1 MQRERIATFY
11 FSLLFTFRP
20 NENIFFFL
28 IIYIVF
34 YNFWRF
40 FYIFNLIFF
49 YFFSRF
55 DRAEQLKKTGQSIPE
70 RLGARHTIV
79 PVFTKQVEKRENSK
93 IVPDAARGTSVY
105 GYRTHEGADFL
116 DFKKFHCQGT
126 CDFKNIFVF
135 S

>member
-1 MQRERIATFY
+1 
-11 FSLLFTFRP
+11 L
-20 NENIFFFL
+20 IFDL

-34 YNFWRF
+34 YKFLTFFFIIELNFS
-40 FYIFNLIFF
+40 FF

-126 CDFKNIFVF
+126 CDFKNIFHSILCASSNRIVKYRYSWF
-135 S
+135 IFMT

>member
-1 MQRERIATFY
+1 M
-11 FSLLFTFRP
+11 
-20 NENIFFFL
+20 IFDL

-34 YNFWRF
+34 YKFLTFFFIIELNFS
-40 FYIFNLIFF
+40 FF

-126 CDFKNIFVF
+126 CDFKNIYFF